1 VKKKLSIVIP
11 CYNEESSILEL
22 YSRIKSVC
30 KKESF
35 DDYELV
41 LINDGSKDKTWKII
55 CELSKADNR
64 IVGINLSR
72 NFGHQ
77 IALTAGLHQCIG
89 DRIFILDADLQ
100 DPPELLH
107 DMMKCMDEGYDV
119 VFGQRSKRQGETVF
133 KKTSAYFFYRILNKL
148 VDIEIP
154 QDAGDFRLMSR
165 GALDVLN
172 KMPEQHR
179 FVRGMV
185 SWIGMRQKAISY
197 ERSARFAGET
207 HYSLTKM
214 IKFAVDAVTGFSIK
228 PLRLA
233 SYFSFFLGTLA
244 LIMLTYVF
252 SQYYLGNNIQ
262 GWTSLVTIVLLIG
275 AIQLFVIGL
284 LGEYI
289 GRLYM
294 QSKGRPLYIIQEVI
308 SSKKEEKL

>member
-1 VKKKLSIVIP
+1 
-11 CYNEESSILEL
+11 
-22 YSRIKSVC
+22 
-30 KKESF
+30 
-35 DDYELV
+35 
-41 LINDGSKDKTWKII
+41 
-55 CELSKADNR
+55 
-64 IVGINLSR
+64 
-72 NFGHQ
+72 
-77 IALTAGLHQCIG
+77 
-89 DRIFILDADLQ
+89 
-100 DPPELLH
+100 
-107 DMMKCMDEGYDV
+107 
-119 VFGQRSKRQGETVF
+119 
-133 KKTSAYFFYRILNKL
+133 
-148 VDIEIP
+148 
-154 QDAGDFRLMSR
+154 
-165 GALDVLN
+165 
-172 KMPEQHR
+172 
-179 FVRGMV
+179 
-185 SWIGMRQKAISY
+185 
-197 ERSARFAGET
+197 
-207 HYSLTKM
+207 M